1 MSQRELLG
9 QIQST
14 HFLAARVERPTPD
27 RLMKIRRF
35 VIIVFS
41 LFLLLVGGA
50 AWVGVERVEGTFED
64 TLARLEATDATQW
77 VTSLETTHR
86 PQAEANL
93 TALVKMTT
101 TLGKALWVIKAL
113 GACLTVS
120 ALCLLVLVLGLSQR
134 GPIDDA

>member
-64 TLARLEATDATQW
+64 TLAR
-77 VTSLETTHR
+77 
-86 PQAEANL
+86 
-93 TALVKMTT
+93 
-101 TLGKALWVIKAL
+101 
-113 GACLTVS
+113 
-120 ALCLLVLVLGLSQR
+120 
-134 GPIDDA
+134 